1 VTAVDLLL
9 TVLVLGV
16 IVIAVTV
23 SVGALA
29 SGAMKGAP
37 LAVAWMQAALHHW
50 EKPIG

>member
-1 VTAVDLLL
+1 MTAVDLLL

-23 SVGALA
+23 IVGALA
-29 SGAMKGAP
+29 GGAMKRAP
-37 LAVAWMQAALHHW
+37 LAVAWMKAALHQR

>member
-9 TVLVLGV
+9 PVLVLGV

-37 LAVAWMQAALHHW
+37 LAVAWMKAALHHW

>member
-23 SVGALA
+23 IVGALA
-29 SGAMKGAP
+29 GGAMKGAP
-37 LAVAWMQAALHHW
+37 SAVAWMKATLHHR
-50 EKPIG
+50 EEPIG

>member
-1 VTAVDLLL
+1 MTAVDLLL

-23 SVGALA
+23 IVGALA
-29 SGAMKGAP
+29 AVATKRAP
-37 LAVAWMQAALHHW
+37 LAVVWMKATLHHW

>member
-23 SVGALA
+23 DVGAPA
-29 SGAMKGAP
+29 GGAARLFTAP
-37 LAVAWMQAALHHW
+37 
-50 EKPIG
+50 

>member
-1 VTAVDLLL
+1 VTAVDLWL

-23 SVGALA
+23 IVGVMAG
-29 SGAMKGAP
+29 SAMKGAP
-37 LAVAWMQAALHHW
+37 LAVAWMKAALHRW